1 MDKNNTNGTT
11 VLDTR
16 PFQLYTLNKV
26 AAGVLASLVGISVIG
41 FIVQSILIRFKP
53 IRLNILIILS
63 HLTMFVHLVLRA
75 SFSDEQSKS
84 KAPFTA
90 MAVLLAVSLRTII
103 FANYDFLARVRDLK
117 KWISRALVIGPALAA
132 LVSSILMAPANS
144 LAYDSDTVE
153 ISYRLRK
160 ASAAIILVLTIIFY
174 PVWFATKTIKHM
186 NKLAI
191 IFLIISS
198 IFCLFVTVYLVI
210 TSIPSNYIGSNK
222 KEFWIYIFQIVP
234 TMIAQFTWTIL
245 HPKQTLVE
253 TKQHEKK
260 QHEKETESVIDI
272 YL

>member
-16 PFQLYTLNKV
+16 PYPLYTLNKV

-75 SFSDEQSKS
+75 SFSNEQSKS
-84 KAPFTA
+84 KAAFTA
-90 MAVLLAVSLRTII
+90 MAVLLAVSIRTII

-144 LAYDSDTVE
+144 LAYDPDTVE
-153 ISYRLRK
+153 TSYRLRK
-160 ASAAIILVLTIIFY
+160 ASAAIILGLTIIFY

-222 KEFWIYIFQIVP
+222 KEFWVYIFQIVP